1 MEINENMEEMLERLL
16 ATKNWEELSPQ
27 ERSLVIQELGSE
39 EQYILMRK
47 IGSTLVSE
55 KPDLSPDPKILKK
68 LQGELRSKHRPGL
81 SRLLEWN
88 VPAYTMVI
96 PILMAI
102 ALSYSMNMP
111 QDVQIQSATKI
122 VSDTVYITKS
132 ADTVYV
138 DRVVVRYVEKATPG
152 APAFSAVNSKGEEPI
167 SDGVNMKENEELE
180 KLLVSGS

>member
-1 MEINENMEEMLERLL
+1 
-16 ATKNWEELSPQ
+16 
-27 ERSLVIQELGSE
+27 
-39 EQYILMRK
+39 
-47 IGSTLVSE
+47 
-55 KPDLSPDPKILKK
+55 
-68 LQGELRSKHRPGL
+68 
-81 SRLLEWN
+81 
-88 VPAYTMVI
+88 
-96 PILMAI
+96 MAI